1 MNEAVVE
8 EVPVRDPVRRV
19 IRLLRLLQQNPWLQL
34 RPVLLP
40 DPSEFEF
47 LFFCRHGKF
56 LERCLKKIEQVLER
70 FQTIRSG
77 GEQ

>member
-34 RPVLLP
+34 RPVLFP
-40 DPSEFEF
+40 DPSEFKF
-47 LFFCRHGKF
+47 LFFGHWKV
-56 LERCLKKIEQVLER
+56 QVSDWTQWC
-70 FQTIRSG
+70 QTAG
-77 GEQ
+77 CF